1 MKHLITAIVEINT
14 RKSKVVLDYEEELAL
29 YKGELR
35 RFNIQEGDVMPD
47 KVYEEI
53 MTEILPK
60 RARERCLNLL
70 AQRSMTEWEVRKKLR
85 DGYYPECIIGNVIA
99 LLQKHHLLDDAD
111 YADSY
116 IRMKKSAKSKRQIEQ
131 DLARKGVSQ
140 DTIRNTLSGC
150 GVDEEHNIHVL
161 MQKKKIDPECS
172 TQEELHKF
180 AAFLFRKGYD
190 YDLIRKVVFR

>member
-14 RKSKVVLDYEEELAL
+14 RKSKVVLDYEEELVL

-35 RFNIQEGDVMPD
+35 RLNIQEGDVMPD
-47 KVYEEI
+47 KVYDEI

-111 YADSY
+111 YADNY

-140 DTIRNTLSGC
+140 DTIRNTLYEC

-172 TQEELHKF
+172 TEEELQKF

>member
-1 MKHLITAIVEINT
+1 MLIKICGITKLSEIEDLNEL
-14 RKSKVVLDYEEELAL
+14 KPDY
-29 YKGELR
+29 
-35 RFNIQEGDVMPD
+35 
-47 KVYEEI
+47 
-53 MTEILPK
+53 
-60 RARERCLNLL
+60 
-70 AQRSMTEWEVRKKLR
+70 
-85 DGYYPECIIGNVIA
+85 IGFVF
-99 LLQKHHLLDDAD
+99 
-111 YADSY
+111 
-116 IRMKKSAKSKRQIEQ
+116 AKSKRQIEQ

-161 MQKKKIDPECS
+161 MQKKKREPGCS